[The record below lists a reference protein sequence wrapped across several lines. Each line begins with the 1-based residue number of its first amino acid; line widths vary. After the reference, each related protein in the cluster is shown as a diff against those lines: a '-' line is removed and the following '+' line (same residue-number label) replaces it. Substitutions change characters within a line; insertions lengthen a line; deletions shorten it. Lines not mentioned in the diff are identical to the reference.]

1 MAEHLTIV
9 ARIEA
14 EPAHVDFVRAELV
27 KLIAPTL
34 AEDGCVQYDLH
45 QDNDEPAVFLFYENW
60 TTRELWQDH
69 MNSPHLAAFG
79 AAVDGRVKSIVINE
93 MARVQ

>member
-1 MAEHLTIV
+1 MAKHLTIV

-14 EPAHVDFVRAELV
+14 ESDHVEAVKAELV

-45 QDNDEPAVFLFYENW
+45 QDNDDPAVFLFYENW

-79 AAVDGRVKSIVINE
+79 AAAEGRVKSIVINE
-93 MARVQ
+93 MTRVS